1 MRIVILGCGRVGSTL
16 AYFMDR
22 EGHEVAIID
31 RESSSFRRIPPGFK
45 GQTIRGLGIDEAI
58 LHAAG
63 IERADCF
70 AAVTNG
76 DNTNIMAAQMAKARF
91 KVPKVVARVY
101 DPIRAGAYREFGIDT
116 VCTTVIGAGLI
127 QDFLLGRPWRPIEEY
142 AELASLF
149 EQQ

>member
-1 MRIVILGCGRVGSTL
+1 MRIVILGCGRVGSAL

-22 EGHEVAIID
+22 EGHEVVIID
-31 RESSSFRRIPPGFK
+31 RESSAFRRIPPGFK

-58 LHAAG
+58 LRQAG

-76 DNTNIMAAQMAKARF
+76 DNTNIMAAQMAKVRF

-101 DPIRAGAYREFGIDT
+101 DPIRAGAYRELGIDT
-116 VCTTVIGAGLI
+116 ICTTVIGAGLI

-142 AELASLF
+142 TELAALF